1 MEALIG
7 LGVIGGLVAVH
18 MAYASWLTK
27 GIQPRELTTRVP
39 TGELRRLFELK
50 VAGAG
55 WKVVDDGNPMVA
67 QSPLLTGIRQQI
79 AMQVRDN
86 ADGTTT
92 VRVGPQRWVTSWGVP
107 AKAHTIRMRL
117 NGFVTAVRSADGARR
132 AADGSAASL
141 TGGADR

>member
-7 LGVIGGLVAVH
+7 LGVIGGFIAMY

-27 GIQPRELTTRVP
+27 GIQPRQLTTRVP
-39 TGELRRLFELK
+39 AAELRRLFDLK

-55 WKVVDDGNPMVA
+55 WKIVDDGNPMVA

-79 AMQVRDN
+79 ALEVREN

-117 NGFVTAVRSADGARR
+117 NSFVTAVRTVDASIPTRTTGAHR
-132 AADGSAASL
+132 
-141 TGGADR
+141 